1 MFDVDVAYTFHL
13 AEHLGKTG
21 ASAPQ
26 IVDLWLQRR
35 ISPTTAGCELIN
47 LVLRVRISHSREALG
62 WRYTLLARFSLTT
75 LDMIG
80 VIVVWF
86 RWLARRETS

>member
-47 LVLRVRISHSREALG
+47 LVLRVRISHS
-62 WRYTLLARFSLTT
+62 LARHWDGVTHCWRAFRSLRS
-75 LDMIG
+75 I
-80 VIVVWF
+80 
-86 RWLARRETS
+86 